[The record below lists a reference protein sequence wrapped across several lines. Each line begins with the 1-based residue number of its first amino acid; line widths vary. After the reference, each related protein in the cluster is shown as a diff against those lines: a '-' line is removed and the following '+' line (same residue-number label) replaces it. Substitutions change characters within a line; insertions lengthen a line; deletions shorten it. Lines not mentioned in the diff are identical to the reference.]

1 MSELDEIRK
10 RTEGYTPGP
19 WQRLNAKDVFT
30 VSDERRPSNSGFQ
43 IADCAMDYALPDE
56 SEMPYEE
63 QKQNAAL
70 VAAAPDLLRI
80 ATKLEADADQL
91 RTERDEW
98 KDRTMEAQV
107 QVSELRAECDRLRKE
122 SETTIWIV
130 DWFENMCPTQLEEAR
145 EYASRMLWGDK
156 S

>member
-1 MSELDEIRK
+1 MSELDDIRE
-10 RTEGYTPGP
+10 RTEGHTPGP
-19 WQRLNAKDVFT
+19 WHRLNAKDVFT
-30 VSDERRPSNSGFQ
+30 VSDERRSSYSGFQ

-80 ATKLEADADQL
+80 ATEQEAEIQSLRGSLGQWITDFKAASVENGQL
-91 RTERDEW
+91 RTERD
-98 KDRTMEAQV
+98 
-107 QVSELRAECDRLRKE
+107 RLRKE
-122 SETTIWIV
+122 NEMTIWIV
-130 DWFENMCPTQLEEAR
+130 DWFENIYPAQLEEAR